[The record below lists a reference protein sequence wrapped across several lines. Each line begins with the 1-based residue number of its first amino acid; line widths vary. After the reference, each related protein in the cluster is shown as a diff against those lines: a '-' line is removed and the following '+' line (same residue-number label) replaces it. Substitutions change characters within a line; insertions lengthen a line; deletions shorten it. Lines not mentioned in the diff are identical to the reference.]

1 MKKELTEEKLFS
13 PSFLVTKVEGK
24 QTLKVLTLR
33 SQPAKKK
40 KKKKIVLRTEQRPAA
55 ISVLRELEMD
65 AL

>member
-40 KKKKIVLRTEQRPAA
+40 KKKIVLRTEQRPAA

>member
-40 KKKKIVLRTEQRPAA
+40 KKVLRTEQRPAA

>member
-1 MKKELTEEKLFS
+1 MKKELTEEKLLS

-40 KKKKIVLRTEQRPAA
+40 KKKIVLRTEQRPAA
-55 ISVLRELEMD
+55 ISVLRGLEMD